1 MPTSLGDVARHAGVS
16 PSTVSHVLNGNV
28 RARIAAK
35 TQERIRQAAA
45 ELDYQPNRMA
55 RSLGRR
61 RTDTLGLMIQGL
73 QNPFYVQILE
83 NVERM
88 ALEAGYQVLVD
99 AVAWQPRNDA
109 QQAKLRGWPMDGALM
124 WAQPAQTAQDYFGVQ
139 HEASR
144 PFPVVYLGGQ
154 PRADD
159 CESVVFDVYA
169 GACAAMAYLVG
180 RGYRKIAYVF
190 PHDWVLRQPDEP
202 RRRAYREACASAGI
216 ALQMLLMEQP
226 EETRQSGLQMGL
238 ALAAMPAETRPQ
250 AVLCFNDVIAQGVLF
265 GLRRAGLRVPGDVA
279 IVGFD
284 GLLESQWLDVPLTTV
299 MLPADEMCREAL
311 RVLLERIQGGQ
322 EAPPQQ
328 VIVPA
333 RLIVGGTT

>member
-1 MPTSLGDVARHAGVS
+1 MPTSIGDVARHAGVS

-83 NVERM
+83 NVEHI

-99 AVAWQPRNDA
+99 AAAWKPRNHA

-124 WAQPAQTAQDYFGVQ
+124 WAQPMHTAQDYFGPQ
-139 HEASR
+139 YEESEQ
-144 PFPVVYLGGQ
+144 FPVVYLGGQ
-154 PRADD
+154 PRTDD
-159 CESVVFDVYA
+159 RASVIFDAYG
-169 GACAAMAYLVG
+169 GACAAMEYLVE
-180 RGYRKIAYVF
+180 RGYRRIAYVF

-202 RRRAYREACASAGI
+202 RHRAYREVCAASGI
-216 ALQMLLMEQP
+216 VPQLLLMEQP
-226 EETRQSGLQMGL
+226 EETRQSGLVMGL

-265 GLRRAGLRVPGDVA
+265 GLRRAGLRVPEDVA

-299 MLPADEMCREAL
+299 RLPADQMCHEAL
-311 RVLLERIQGGQ
+311 RVLLERISGGQ
-322 EAPPQQ
+322 DTPPQQ
-328 VIVPA
+328 VVVPA